1 MKDEGTK
8 KGRYALNYDE
18 QAKLAAEEFAKKRQ
32 QRLLQVMGFE
42 PCVAGT
48 KARRMTACERLISFF
63 TLFCQGSLQSH
74 MQMLDDP
81 M

>member
-1 MKDEGTK
+1 MGTK
-8 KGRYALNYDE
+8 KGRYGLNYDE

-48 KARRMTACERLISFF
+48 KARRMIA
-63 TLFCQGSLQSH
+63 
-74 MQMLDDP
+74 
-81 M
+81 